1 LRSGSRHLLLGAAAL
16 FEGKWRRLK
25 TDIESLLARYFPNAA
40 DRPPEIHCSDVRRGR
55 NQHSKLDRPQ
65 RARLLQDA
73 CAIVAGLGEKEV
85 TLFTVVYDKKWWWHR
100 NPGKSGDDLYQA
112 AFENLISR
120 FDYYLKRRHAEG
132 QSSKGLIIADP
143 RSTAFSAALRSA
155 VLKYHAVGTQWAKLE
170 NLVESV
176 LFLASHESPGLQVA
190 DLCSYAVWR
199 FVEHS
204 DDSLGKPLRH
214 CFDREPVTSHLKP
227 GHWHGVRY
235 YGSDPAVRARL
246 QTLWTAV

>member
-1 LRSGSRHLLLGAAAL
+1 MIDWSSCQAVERDPERYSGAWVFRGTRVPVAAL
-16 FEGKWRRLK
+16 F
-25 TDIESLLARYFPNAA
+25 
-40 DRPPEIHCSDVRRGR
+40 
-55 NQHSKLDRPQ
+55 
-65 RARLLQDA
+65 
-73 CAIVAGLGEKEV
+73 
-85 TLFTVVYDKKWWWHR
+85 
-100 NPGKSGDDLYQA
+100 
-112 AFENLISR
+112 
-120 FDYYLKRRHAEG
+120 
-132 QSSKGLIIADP
+132 
-143 RSTAFSAALRSA
+143 
-155 VLKYHAVGTQWAKLE
+155 E

-199 FVEHS
+199 LVEHS

-246 QTLWTAV
+246 HTLWNGV